1 MIKHNQ
7 IINEE
12 INIQKLVRYLS
23 DRHFGVGGDGVIFI
37 EKSKM
42 ADFKMRM
49 FNSDGSE
56 AEMCGNGIRCFAK
69 YVYDKGFTK
78 KEVIDIET
86 LAGIKQVTFIK
97 DSQNRIEKMKVNM
110 GIPKIEEKKHILL
123 LDENIEINVISI
135 GNPHAVIFVD
145 HVEHI
150 DIEKY
155 GPFIENHEIFPN
167 KTNVEFVQ
175 ILDKNLIKMRVWERG
190 TGETLACGTG
200 ACASVV
206 AGVMN
211 HLTRRKVKTLLTGGE
226 LEIEWEKETNEIYM
240 TGIATKGLDGKI
252 TLDIKE
258 YIFLNVQFHI
268 NMVFCFL
275 LVKQAFHL

>member
-1 MIKHNQ
+1 MEQTINFTKMHGLGNDYIYIETIKDNYQ
-7 IINEE
+7 IDKEK
-12 INIQKLVRYLS
+12 NIQEMVRYLS

-37 EKSKM
+37 EKSKI

-240 TGIATKGLDGKI
+240 TGIATKVFDGKI
-252 TLDIKE
+252 KLDI
-258 YIFLNVQFHI
+258 
-268 NMVFCFL
+268 
-275 LVKQAFHL
+275 